1 MEGRNTYR
9 LFGTLGF
16 KNSEFN
22 KRVDGWGFSLI
33 AQAEKAVEGQKKVIM
48 ASFSPTMVIIWG
60 GWSYH

>member
-33 AQAEKAVEGQKKVIM
+33 AQAEKAVEGQKKK
-48 ASFSPTMVIIWG
+48 S
-60 GWSYH
+60 